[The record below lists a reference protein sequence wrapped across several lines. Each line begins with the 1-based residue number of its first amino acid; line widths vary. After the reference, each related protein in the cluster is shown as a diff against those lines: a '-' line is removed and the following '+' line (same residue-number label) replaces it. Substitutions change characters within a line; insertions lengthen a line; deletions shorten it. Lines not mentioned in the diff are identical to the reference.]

1 MVSYTIPEHGF
12 QRPRV
17 ANVSADRSRTLAIP
31 STTNFGYASF
41 SSAASLSVSPPPK
54 RNLKGLL
61 PWNIPGNRELS
72 HPGRISSVNG
82 GVCGAHYDEPWIY
95 DGTANHRYPAA
106 SVAIECL
113 KNVPIMM
120 RKYIRQI
127 MSIEDNESTAYS

>member
-1 MVSYTIPEHGF
+1 MTPYTIPQHEF

-17 ANVSADRSRTLAIP
+17 TNVSADRSRTLAMP

-41 SSAASLSVSPPPK
+41 SSAASFSVPPPPK
-54 RNLKGLL
+54 TNLTGLL

-82 GVCGAHYDEPWIY
+82 GVRGAHYDEYSIY
-95 DGTANHRYPAA
+95 DGTANCRYSAA

-127 MSIEDNESTAYS
+127 MSIEDNESTAQS

>member
-1 MVSYTIPEHGF
+1 MSDKRISRSLAYTCHAVYNEFRVCFF
-12 QRPRV
+12 QLSSV
-17 ANVSADRSRTLAIP
+17 IFRT
-31 STTNFGYASF
+31 T
-41 SSAASLSVSPPPK
+41 SPK
-54 RNLKGLL
+54 NKLMGLL

-82 GVCGAHYDEPWIY
+82 GVHGAHYDEHSIY
-95 DGTANHRYPAA
+95 DGTANCRYSAA

-127 MSIEDNESTAYS
+127 MSIEDNESTAQS